1 MKDITVRC
9 TALTRRDSSRFAY
22 TDQGGGRYIPGVVP
36 RWSGKKPAADGV
48 LGPDE
53 PRSFEEVVL
62 PHLDAAF
69 KYARWLTKNDADAED
84 VVQDASVRALRF
96 FSSLRGEDARAWLFT
111 IVRNTWYG
119 RFPRHAG
126 SPVMTVADE
135 EADNRAD
142 ASLDPEA
149 QLIQEQTVEEVR
161 RALETLPT
169 DFREALVLRELE
181 GLSYKEI
188 AVIVGIPLGTVM
200 SRLARAR
207 ERLAGVVGHNRLSG
221 GDRGVP

>member
-1 MKDITVRC
+1 
-9 TALTRRDSSRFAY
+9 
-22 TDQGGGRYIPGVVP
+22 VVP
-36 RWSGKKPAADGV
+36 MWSGNKPAPDGV
-48 LGPDE
+48 LGPDV

-69 KYARWLTKNDADAED
+69 NYARWLTKNEADAED
-84 VVQDASVRALRF
+84 VVQDAYVRALRF

-119 RFPRHAG
+119 RFPRRAG
-126 SPVMTVADE
+126 SPVITVADE

-149 QLIQEQTVEEVR
+149 QLIQQQTVEEVR

-169 DFREALVLRELE
+169 DFREVLVLRELE

-188 AVIVGIPLGTVM
+188 AAIVGIPLGTVM

-207 ERLAGVVGHNRLSG
+207 ERLAGVLTTSERSG
-221 GDRGVP
+221 GHRGLP

>member
-1 MKDITVRC
+1 M
-9 TALTRRDSSRFAY
+9 
-22 TDQGGGRYIPGVVP
+22 
-36 RWSGKKPAADGV
+36 
-48 LGPDE
+48 

-62 PHLDAAF
+62 PHLAAAF
-69 KYARWLTKNDADAED
+69 NYARWLTKNDADAED
-84 VVQDASVRALRF
+84 VVQDAYVRALRF
-96 FSSLRGEDARAWLFT
+96 FSSLRGEDARAWLCT

-119 RFPRHAG
+119 RFPRRAG
-126 SPVMTVADE
+126 RPVRTVADE
-135 EADNRAD
+135 DADDHAD

-149 QLIQEQTVEEVR
+149 QVIQRQTVEEVR

-169 DFREALVLRELE
+169 DFREVLVLRELE

-207 ERLAGVVGHNRLSG
+207 ERLAGVLTTSERRGGH
-221 GDRGVP
+221 RGMP